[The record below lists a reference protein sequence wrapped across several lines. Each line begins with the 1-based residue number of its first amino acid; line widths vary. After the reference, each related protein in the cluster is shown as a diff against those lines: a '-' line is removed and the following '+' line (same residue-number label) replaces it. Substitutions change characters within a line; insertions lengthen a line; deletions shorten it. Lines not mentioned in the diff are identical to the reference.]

1 MLKLNCKR
9 LIKLI
14 KKPVFLI
21 FSKKYKNFEKIFHK
35 LIFVYDIIYII
46 NYRKKDV
53 LYLLKMNLLKKSQK
67 CSIPLLHMMRL

>member
-21 FSKKYKNFEKIFHK
+21 FSKKIFHK